1 MKTQFKMI
9 HFVCTRKGE
18 MNNFTQ
24 IRGGR
29 REKYFG
35 HKTHE
40 NLSKLTDLLF
50 KERRDNYFLASILGG
65 STEYIE
71 EDELDTYLDELIQEK
86 LQDETIDWKQSI
98 HIIKNDW
105 NMSIHKVAKMIDSIH
120 TDAKIS
126 YK

>member
-1 MKTQFKMI
+1 MI

-24 IRGGR
+24 IRVGR

-50 KERRDNYFLASILGG
+50 KERRDNYFLASILVGQPNI
-65 STEYIE
+65 S
-71 EDELDTYLDELIQEK
+71 K
-86 LQDETIDWKQSI
+86 KMNWI
-98 HIIKNDW
+98 HILMN
-105 NMSIHKVAKMIDSIH
+105 
-120 TDAKIS
+120 
-126 YK
+126 